1 MTIEHRDKLATYLSE
16 AADRLGVAIEGETVH
31 GLYDRTIA
39 APVTGPAWLRLT
51 SEQPRWTDKDT
62 MWDGIAAATGQPFDD
77 IPMPRHLRS
86 VVWTDGGLVV
96 RADLLTYVSQ
106 QAIGTGL
113 VLDHD
118 VDLSDSWWRAIHS
131 GLEPLQRITTT
142 ERVAADPREKSFQN
156 YFLAMFG
163 VRIDPERVEMSMS
176 HGDLHFGNL
185 TAPELVILDW
195 ENWGWAPAGYDAAH
209 LLCSAILRPSTV
221 DKVRAEFVEMLDTY
235 SGAVAVL
242 TAASKYLH
250 HVESGEF
257 TEVAIPIR
265 RHVETIIRDHRLA

>member
-1 MTIEHRDKLATYLSE
+1 MTNEHRERLAAYLHD
-16 AADRLGVAIEGETVH
+16 AADRLGVAIESERVH

-39 APVTGPAWLRLT
+39 ARVSGPAWLRLT
-51 SEQPRWTDKDT
+51 TEQPRWTDKDT
-62 MWDGIAAATGQPFDD
+62 MWDGIAAATGEPFDD
-77 IPMPRHLRS
+77 IPMPRHVRS
-86 VVWTDGGLVV
+86 VIWTDDGLVV
-96 RADLLTYVSQ
+96 RADLLTYVGQ
-106 QAIGTGL
+106 HAIGKGL
-113 VLDHD
+113 VLDRE
-118 VDLSDSWWRAIHS
+118 VDLGDHWWQALQT

-142 ERVAADPREKSFQN
+142 KRVAADPREGSFRN
-156 YFLAMFG
+156 HFLASFG
-163 VRIDPERVEMSMS
+163 VKIEPERVEMAMS

-209 LLCSAILRPSTV
+209 LLCSAILQPAIVAR
-221 DKVRAEFVEMLDTY
+221 VRAEFAGLLDTY

-257 TEVAIPIR
+257 PSIAIPIR
-265 RHVETIIRDHRLA
+265 CYAETVIRDHLAV